1 MNLHD
6 PKYKSF
12 ALVREMLETPGLIG
26 QFDFQA
32 SRDAAAAIRET
43 GKLFL
48 TGEGS
53 SRIFP
58 AKNLIAEILRLGVPV
73 AAATEG
79 AGRPTSTTSRS
90 SSSSGPATA
99 ARPRS

>member
-1 MNLHD
+1 MNLKDD
-6 PKYKSF
+6 PYKTF
-12 ALVREMLETPGLIG
+12 ALVREMLETPEILRR
-26 QFDFQA
+26 FDFDR
-32 SRDAAAAIRET
+32 SREVAAAIRET
-43 GKLFL
+43 GRLFL

-58 AKNLIAEILRLGVPV
+58 AKNLIYHLMKLGLPL
-73 AAATEG
+73 ASPPTAPA
-79 AGRPTSTTSRS
+79 RPTSTTSRR

>member
-6 PKYKSF
+6 PRYAHF
-12 ALVREMLETPGLIG
+12 ALVREMLETPSIVGGVDLH
-26 QFDFQA
+26 A
-32 SRDAAAAIRET
+32 SRDAAEAVRQT

-58 AKNLIAEILRLGVPV
+58 AKNLICEVQRLGVPV
-73 AAATEG
+73 GVFTEG
-79 AGRPTSTTSRS
+79 AGRPTSMTCAISW
-90 SSSSGPATA
+90 SSGPATA